1 MAGNRWSEAAVALAS
16 LVVAIVAVIVS
27 IALPLGLQTW
37 ANAREDARADE
48 EAESAAASHAEETRQ
63 SDALESIAES
73 LGGPN
78 PPVGA
83 DSEDDATT
91 NGACRSDGEVF
102 AGGWGPERPLFAD
115 AVTPNYL
122 LFNSVTDNPNVG
134 DERAFFV
141 IRDASITDDGGW
153 QTQVKVERGHRY
165 SLRIYI
171 RNDSAYPDAVA
182 TGTRVMV
189 NLPTCAGTSIGASA
203 FVTADASF
211 PLQVYANVGL
221 VADEVFNVRFVED
234 SAELYNNSPNSPFTL
249 PGVESALF
257 TSAGQLIGFDALDG
271 FVKPGYTN
279 ASYLYF
285 EIEPQFAE

>member
-1 MAGNRWSEAAVALAS
+1 MGDGRWSEAKVALAS
-16 LVVAIVAVIVS
+16 LVVAAVAVIVS

-37 ANAREDARADE
+37 ANVREDARAVE
-48 EAESAAASHAEETRQ
+48 EAKSAVASQAEETRQ
-63 SDALESIAES
+63 SDALEAIAGS

-78 PPVGA
+78 PPVA
-83 DSEDDATT
+83 VESEGDATT
-91 NGACRSDGEVF
+91 SVACRSDGEGF

-115 AVTPNYL
+115 AVTPTYL

-141 IRDASITDDGGW
+141 IRDASITEDGGW

-165 SLRIYI
+165 LLRIYV
-171 RNDSAYPDAVA
+171 RNNSAYPGAVA

-203 FVTADASF
+203 FVTADSSF

-221 VADEVFNVRFVED
+221 VADEAFNLRFVED
-234 SAELYNNSPNSPFTL
+234 SGELYNNSPNSPFTL
-249 PGVESALF
+249 SGAESALLS
-257 TSAGQLIGFDALDG
+257 SAGQLIGFDALDG
-271 FVKPGYTN
+271 VVKPGYTN